1 MVDDFS
7 RYMLL
12 VLIKSKDQAFIAFKK
27 VKVSA
32 ELQGGSKLKMLR
44 TDRGG
49 EFTST
54 EFKGHC

>member
-1 MVDDFS
+1 
-7 RYMLL
+7 MLL